1 MNVTFLSYYGSF
13 QSIPCAPCCSSSWL
27 ARLNGFDPKNP
38 LCADNGLGCAD
49 SMHGTVPSNGLR
61 LRALRPQRIA
71 TSGPPRAASARIAC
85 SVTSSQPLPWCE
97 FGLPGSTVSA
107 LFSSSTPFSA
117 QAERSPLDGAG

>member
-38 LCADNGLGCAD
+38 LCADSGLGCAD
-49 SMHGTVPSNGLR
+49 SMHGTTPSNGLR

-71 TSGPPRAASARIAC
+71 TSGPPRAASDRIAC
-85 SVTSSQPLPWCE
+85 PGTSSQPLPRCQV
-97 FGLPGSTVSA
+97 GLVGPPPTPPVGRNPPA
-107 LFSSSTPFSA
+107 LAHA
-117 QAERSPLDGAG
+117 QKAPCD